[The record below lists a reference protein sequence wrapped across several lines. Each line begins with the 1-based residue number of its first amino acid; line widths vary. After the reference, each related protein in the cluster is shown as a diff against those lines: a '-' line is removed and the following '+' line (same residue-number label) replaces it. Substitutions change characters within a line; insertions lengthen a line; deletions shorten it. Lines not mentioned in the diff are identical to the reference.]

1 MVLQLSVC
9 DVKDKRVQEKHVAKI
24 KKFEQDLHEYL
35 GDILDVASCGFG
47 IYRPVEAHP
56 KVRMVRLHNYKEAL
70 FVGSISSAILQQLML
85 GCTPNIQQC
94 GRTTKK

>member
-35 GDILDVASCGFG
+35 GDILDVALCSFG
-47 IYRPVEAHP
+47 IYRLLEAHP
-56 KVRMVRLHNYKEAL
+56 KV
-70 FVGSISSAILQQLML
+70 
-85 GCTPNIQQC
+85 
-94 GRTTKK
+94 